1 MGCVLSSPL
10 SPGCVWSSVSLW
22 AVWPLPH
29 VWHFLPR
36 ARRRVPSRFC
46 IGSKMLAADKL
57 LLQSNVK
64 QRSIE
69 LREKEVC
76 ASQKEACCNVEP
88 CHVCW

>member
-1 MGCVLSSPL
+1 MPAG
-10 SPGCVWSSVSLW
+10 GQSL
-22 AVWPLPH
+22 
-29 VWHFLPR
+29 
-36 ARRRVPSRFC
+36 C